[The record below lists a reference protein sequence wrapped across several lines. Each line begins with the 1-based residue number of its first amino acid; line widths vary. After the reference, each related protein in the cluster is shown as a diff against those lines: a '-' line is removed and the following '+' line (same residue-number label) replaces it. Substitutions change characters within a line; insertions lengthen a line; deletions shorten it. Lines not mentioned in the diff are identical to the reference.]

1 MHCLLPGSSGAL
13 PSGGNSPSNCLSRKG
28 YLLLG
33 WDRATRFPCC
43 FCPHDHPC
51 FVCSLS
57 ASADIHKAS
66 TESGGVLLRLCPR
79 HTAPARWALVEGR
92 PSLLSDLLEAPV
104 QGQQLNRAGTG
115 RGHSKPLNWLLVSS
129 PVLCPVVFRCENPS
143 ILPPF
148 GSLMLADGNPA
159 QLSKTLN
166 NLLRTK
172 LLGLRAG
179 SFSLFLLCSLQTA
192 FQRRSF

>member
-1 MHCLLPGSSGAL
+1 MFGVSAVPGEKCPARHQRDRGIAPNREQRHCQRAGGHCLLPGSSGAL
-13 PSGGNSPSNCLSRKG
+13 PSGGNSSSNCLARKG

-57 ASADIHKAS
+57 ASADTHKAS

-79 HTAPARWALVEGR
+79 HTAPARWALAEGR
-92 PSLLSDLLEAPV
+92 PSLLSDLLEAPA

-115 RGHSKPLNWLLVSS
+115 RGHSKPLSWLLVSS
-129 PVLCPVVFRCENPS
+129 PVL
-143 ILPPF
+143 
-148 GSLMLADGNPA
+148 
-159 QLSKTLN
+159 
-166 NLLRTK
+166 
-172 LLGLRAG
+172 
-179 SFSLFLLCSLQTA
+179 
-192 FQRRSF
+192 